1 MGKFT
6 LTHRFK
12 NHKYIYTVSGF
23 TGEHE
28 AANGDYWKLETIPE
42 NINPIIN
49 SENYYPI
56 YTNGTYY
63 IASVTSDFNS
73 YVFLS
78 SLENVEYG
86 DWISTGCWYDPVW
99 AEMNQG
105 SIKYFID
112 ENNDYYSISGAGK
125 YNGNYYFISDFDES
139 DYPSNYNYMD
149 DFYYIY
155 TNGQE
160 YLLVSKV
167 SNQNML
173 LIGDDFITEPYGG
186 SEEFIYFK
194 CDNGV
199 WLKKQASFESG
210 YSTLILELHAGS
222 NPNGSPGNN
231 TNQEEPSIPQKP
243 SNPGTLPGYK

>member
-12 NHKYIYTVSGF
+12 KHKYIYTVTGF

-28 AANGDYWKLETIPE
+28 AANGNYWKLETIPE
-42 NINPIIN
+42 NINPVIN

-63 IASVTSDFNS
+63 IASIASNFNS
-73 YVFLS
+73 YTIIS
-78 SLENVEYG
+78 SLEDVEYSNL
-86 DWISTGCWYDPVW
+86 ISTGSWDNPAWAVW
-99 AEMNQG
+99 EQC

-112 ENNDYYSISGAGK
+112 ENNDYYSINGAGK

-139 DYPSNYNYMD
+139 DYPSIYNYMD

-173 LIGDDFITEPYGG
+173 LIGDDFQTELYGDG
-186 SEEFIYFK
+186 DDFIYFQ
-194 CDNGV
+194 CNNGV
-199 WLKKQASFESG
+199 WSNKQASFESG
-210 YSTLILELHAGS
+210 YSTLILELHTGS

-231 TNQEEPSIPQKP
+231 TNQQEPSIPRP
-243 SNPGTLPGYK
+243 NLGTVPGY